1 MVGTVSSFF
10 DLTFVSEFIRSK
22 AIELKKRSIARKT
35 YNELNKLTD
44 KELKDIGISRGSI
57 RAIAEEV
64 FYDDRIA

>member
-1 MVGTVSSFF
+1 LVGTVSSFF

-22 AIELKKRSIARKT
+22 GIELKKRSIARKT